1 VKCEKLVFEKEDV
14 VAGLVELTVL
24 HRVTRLVISAAAD
37 RQYSSFGFRK
47 MDKPKSTKATEIMQR
62 ADPACKIWFICKGR
76 LICTRGKEV
85 DTAPSV
91 TPLLP
96 DFDHQNLQ
104 LVPYQ
109 KEVRDSYATAS
120 PDSEDNSELTV
131 LISITTFV

>member
-1 VKCEKLVFEKEDV
+1 
-14 VAGLVELTVL
+14 
-24 HRVTRLVISAAAD
+24 
-37 RQYSSFGFRK
+37 
-47 MDKPKSTKATEIMQR
+47 
-62 ADPACKIWFICKGR
+62 
-76 LICTRGKEV
+76 V